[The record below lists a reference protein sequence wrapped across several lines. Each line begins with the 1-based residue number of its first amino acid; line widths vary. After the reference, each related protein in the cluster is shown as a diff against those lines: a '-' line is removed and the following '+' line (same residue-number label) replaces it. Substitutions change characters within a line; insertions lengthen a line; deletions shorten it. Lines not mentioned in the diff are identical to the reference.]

1 MEELLNLLRDGHS
14 RSIEMLAEELN
25 TSTDDINRRIEF
37 LERSGLIRRVLNI
50 KNDCSHGC
58 KGGHCPGCK
67 AGAGK
72 SDSSPCKGCLP
83 EGGFKNMG
91 EMWEVV

>member
-14 RSIEMLAEELN
+14 RSIEMLATELN
-25 TSTDDINRRIEF
+25 TTTDDITRRIEF
-37 LERSGLIRRVLNI
+37 LERTGLIRRVLNI

-58 KGGHCPGCK
+58 NGGHCPGCK
-67 AGAGK
+67 AHSGG
-72 SDSSPCKGCLP
+72 SSPCKGCLP